1 MTPAHPILPFIHQA
15 RGAGLKVTDLR
26 LKDRGAI
33 LGDGYSADFTDGKIH
48 HITAPNG
55 AGKSSLLACLAG
67 LLKPDSGSIE
77 LQKNENENEN
87 EKEKDDRK
95 STLEKAALISWLPP
109 DDDFTMPQCA
119 IDVVLAG
126 RWRFHLGR
134 PTQADQGIAM
144 QCLHALGIGD
154 LHNKASTELS
164 SGQKRRVN
172 LARVIA
178 QDAAIM
184 LLDEPFRG
192 LDATARHSCRE
203 VIMALADRGR
213 TIIVAD
219 PMPPE

>member
-33 LGDGYSADFTDGKIH
+33 LADGYSADFTDGKIH

-67 LLKPDSGSIE
+67 LLKPDSGSIAVQG
-77 LQKNENENEN
+77 LADK
-87 EKEKDDRK
+87 
-95 STLEKAALISWLPP
+95 KAALISWLPP

-144 QCLHALGIGD
+144 QCLDALGIGD

-172 LARVIA
+172 LSRVIA

>member
-55 AGKSSLLACLAG
+55 AGKSSLLACLVG
-67 LLKPDSGSIE
+67 LLKPDSGSIAVQG
-77 LQKNENENEN
+77 LADQ
-87 EKEKDDRK
+87 
-95 STLEKAALISWLPP
+95 KAALISWLPP

-144 QCLHALGIGD
+144 QCLDALGIGD

-178 QDAAIM
+178 QDAAII

-192 LDATARHSCRE
+192 LDTTARHSCRE
-203 VIMALADRGR
+203 VIMVLADRGR

-219 PMPPE
+219 PLPPE

>member
-1 MTPAHPILPFIHQA
+1 MTPARPILPFIHQA

-33 LGDGYSADFTDGKIH
+33 LADGYSADFTDGKIH

-67 LLKPDSGSIE
+67 LLKPDSGSIAVQG
-77 LQKNENENEN
+77 LADK
-87 EKEKDDRK
+87 
-95 STLEKAALISWLPP
+95 KAALISWLPP

-119 IDVVLAG
+119 IDVVLTG

-134 PTQADQGIAM
+134 PTLADQGIAM
-144 QCLHALGIGD
+144 QCLDALGIGD

-178 QDAAIM
+178 QDAAII

-192 LDATARHSCRE
+192 LDANARHSCRE
-203 VIMALADRGR
+203 VIMVLADRGR

-219 PMPPE
+219 PLPPE

>member
-1 MTPAHPILPFIHQA
+1 MTSAHPLLPFIHQA
-15 RGAGLKVTDLR
+15 SGAGLKVTELR
-26 LKDRGAI
+26 LKGRGSI
-33 LGDGYSADFTDGKIH
+33 LDDGYSAAFMDGKIH
-48 HITAPNG
+48 YITAPNG
-55 AGKSSLLACLAG
+55 AGKSSLLACLTG
-67 LLKPDSGSIE
+67 LLKADSGSIE
-77 LQKNENENEN
+77 VQKK
-87 EKEKDDRK
+87 EKEAGQ
-95 STLEKAALISWLPP
+95 SALEKAAMISWLPP
-109 DDDFTMPQCA
+109 DDDFTLPQCA

-134 PTQADQGIAM
+134 PTQTDQGIAM
-144 QCLHALGIGD
+144 QCLDALGIGD
-154 LHNKASTELS
+154 LHNKASTDLS

-203 VIMALADRGR
+203 VLMALANCGR

>member
-33 LGDGYSADFTDGKIH
+33 LADGYSADFTDGKIH

-67 LLKPDSGSIE
+67 LLKPDSGSIAVQG
-77 LQKNENENEN
+77 LADK
-87 EKEKDDRK
+87 
-95 STLEKAALISWLPP
+95 KAALISWLPP
-109 DDDFTMPQCA
+109 DDDFTMPQCT

-144 QCLHALGIGD
+144 QCLDALGIGD